1 MRRTTMLFLL
11 LLLVLA
17 LAPLT
22 AQPTEG
28 GPSQPN
34 TGGSPLSS
42 PSEANEAGVMLLFST
57 IYGAFV
63 RPILNWGV
71 NRISSIPNDVSS
83 AIMGVLTIALYL
95 ILWVTI
101 GGTKPELPTDLWHWL
116 SAALSAIGAGSLVS
130 AGPPVVRAVQK

>member
-1 MRRTTMLFLL
+1 MRRTTLLLL
-11 LLLVLA
+11 LLLVA
-17 LAPLT
+17 LVLPLT
-22 AQPTEG
+22 AQPTDG
-28 GPSQPN
+28 GPAQPN

-71 NRISSIPNDVSS
+71 NRIQSIPNDVSS
-83 AIMGVLTIALYL
+83 AIMGILTIALYL
-95 ILWVTI
+95 VLWVTL
-101 GGTKPELPTDLWHWL
+101 GGSKPEFPTDLWHWL
-116 SAALSAIGAGSLVS
+116 SAALSAIGVGSLVS